1 MFMRQEKREMSQPDA
16 ENEAK
21 YSQTIASDI
30 SKKPFLSSLPI
41 KTNYYTII
49 YSSLNKKIV
58 VIFKNRNEQVD
69 ILKSI
74 YQEDIVNKLK
84 SLSVDEKTISN
95 ISWEKE
101 E

>member
-1 MFMRQEKREMSQPDA
+1 MFTRQGKREVSQPNA

-41 KTNYYTII
+41 KTNYYTVI
-49 YSSLNKKIV
+49 YSSLNEKIV

-69 ILKSI
+69 DLKSI
-74 YQEDIVNKLK
+74 YQEDVVNKLK

-101 E
+101 N